1 MKAFVIGNIFSH
13 NIFSFMLVKYNWG
26 TVWRRFLK
34 DTIFLR
40 FVLNYSLH
48 FLVFLLLVLKLL
60 ICLFY
65 HVSRK
70 HKHVHVIKLL

>member
-1 MKAFVIGNIFSH
+1 M
-13 NIFSFMLVKYNWG
+13 
-26 TVWRRFLK
+26 
-34 DTIFLR
+34 IFLT
-40 FVLNYSLH
+40 FVLSYSLH
-48 FLVFLLLVLKLL
+48 FLGVLLLVLKIL